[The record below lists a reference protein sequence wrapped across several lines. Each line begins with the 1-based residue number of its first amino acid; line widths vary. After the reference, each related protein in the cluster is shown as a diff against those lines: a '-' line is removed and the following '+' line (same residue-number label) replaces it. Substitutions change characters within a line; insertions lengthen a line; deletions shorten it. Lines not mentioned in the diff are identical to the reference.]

1 MNEGPIREGA
11 AEARRSLRRIH
22 CTFGLCGSLI
32 LKTNAKTMDIHLHS
46 EATFNIV
53 SCYFEVHQIGA
64 GLKAGVK
71 QLFIPMVLN
80 VHQFEIC
87 L

>member
-1 MNEGPIREGA
+1 
-11 AEARRSLRRIH
+11 
-22 CTFGLCGSLI
+22 
-32 LKTNAKTMDIHLHS
+32 MDIHLHS
-46 EATFNIV
+46 DATFNIV

-64 GLKAGVK
+64 GLKGGVK
-71 QLFIPMVLN
+71 QLFPFLRAIPMVLN

>member
-1 MNEGPIREGA
+1 
-11 AEARRSLRRIH
+11 
-22 CTFGLCGSLI
+22 
-32 LKTNAKTMDIHLHS
+32 MDIHLHS
-46 EATFNIV
+46 DATFNIV
-53 SCYFEVHQIGA
+53 SYLEVHQIGA
-64 GLKAGVK
+64 GLKGGVK